1 MALPDLFPLRP
12 TYREMIWGGRGLEQ
26 HLNKDLP
33 PERAIGE
40 SWEVSA
46 YEGMDAADRAED
58 PEHGRTILIDVGARG
73 LLEPAFRLCA

>member
-1 MALPDLFPLRP
+1 MRQPTCPTFAGRDLDRLLV
-12 TYREMIWGGRGLEQ
+12 T
-26 HLNKDLP
+26 
-33 PERAIGE
+33 
-40 SWEVSA
+40 SA